1 MGLLRVEDINLHM
14 AIIFPKIFRFIS
26 RLLSS
31 VHAAYYPFK
40 RIKNENKFWR
50 IKVIIKH
57 LINIFHLERILEK
70 YFEKKL
76 VLVSTQKKSLIF
88 PENAQQEI

>member
-1 MGLLRVEDINLHM
+1 MGLLQVEDINLHM

-26 RLLSS
+26 RFLSS

-40 RIKNENKFWR
+40 RIKNANKLWK

-57 LINIFHLERILEK
+57 LINIFHLERI
-70 YFEKKL
+70 FEKCHEKN
-76 VLVSTQKKSLIF
+76 SF
-88 PENAQQEI
+88 